1 MSFIEEAEFP
11 FGVDEGVV
19 ELIKGALHD
28 QFWQWFKQHQDDV
41 VLKKNLLFFSLT
53 VRVRDLRFVFNL
65 VFGAE

>member
-1 MSFIEEAEFP
+1 MSFIQEAEFP
-11 FGVDEGVV
+11 LGVDEGVV
-19 ELIKGALHD
+19 GLIKAALHD
-28 QFWQWFKQHQDDV
+28 QFWLWFAQHENDV